1 MEADQTALPHRRAKI
16 VPAPRRKDIFLKK
29 GKGIQLVEVEQAFK
43 IWELGLKY
51 VVILLNW
58 MCTSY
63 MFAISLLGFALDD
76 KNFNKVPFAACHS
89 V

>member
-1 MEADQTALPHRRAKI
+1 MEPNGCFHLQSTLKSHKLGTLGFAHTCYQMEVDQTALPRRRAEI

-29 GKGIQLVEVEQAFK
+29 GKGIQLFEVEQAFK

-58 MCTSY
+58 MY
-63 MFAISLLGFALDD
+63 
-76 KNFNKVPFAACHS
+76 
-89 V
+89 